1 MFVENS
7 IKSLEKFVEQKVLKE
22 KKGRKKRKKKEK
34 DHLDCCNENIIYQ
47 WKENR
52 DTSNNK
58 KTEKGML

>member
-22 KKGRKKRKKKEK
+22 KKDRKKRKKKKK
-34 DHLDCCNENIIYQ
+34 DHLDCCKENTIYQ

-52 DTSNNK
+52 DNIK
-58 KTEKGML
+58 Y